1 MLSMGREQYNPH
13 DEHLR
18 FGWKIV
24 RYGVQSVLDDDA
36 KLTLVLSWID
46 RTRPKFSGPSYLD
59 DWRQLLERP
68 DPLTLETIQKTRDF
82 FDLPEERRGWW
93 RGLVQSQPFTT
104 IIPGKTADERRAV
117 VSRHS

>member
-1 MLSMGREQYNPH
+1 MDGGRRSNPH

-24 RYGVQSVLDDDA
+24 RFGVQSVLDDDE
-36 KLTLVLSWID
+36 KRERVLRWID
-46 RTRPKFSGPSYLD
+46 RTRPSFTGPSYLD
-59 DWRQLLERP
+59 DWRRILEQR
-68 DPLTLETIQKTRDF
+68 DPEVLGTIRRTTDF

-104 IIPGKTADERRAV
+104 IIPGRTADERRAV
-117 VSRHS
+117 VSLR